1 MTPSHYPEKKFNLSR
16 HLNSIFSD
24 FAYNVKETPIIE
36 DQDDEETLNDQYM
49 GNGIS
54 PKLENIPPLQFNYPL
69 TTKIEECDY
78 QSDTENEGSASLNR
92 RYAQQY
98 FDDDEDSS
106 VSGRYQ
112 KLQRY
117 NLAKGI
123 SLMPDSQEDNKHRQN
138 TPLVKAQQ
146 RGLESQNLEPD
157 V

>member
-24 FAYNVKETPIIE
+24 IAYNVKESPIPE

-69 TTKIEECDY
+69 TTQLEECDY
-78 QSDTENEGSASLNR
+78 QSDDENEGSASVNR

-98 FDDDEDSS
+98 FDDDDSS

-123 SLMPDSQEDNKHRQN
+123 SLMPDSQEDNKRHLN

-146 RGLESQNLEPD
+146 RGLELPSLEPE